1 MSDVDQAVVAPVD
14 DVEWARRA
22 ARAEVARLSLAVR
35 AAQRDTALREMAAVE
50 ACALASAAEALLAQS
65 LDELVEA
72 RRTERQRDLAVAI
85 AAAEQV
91 AADALERVE
100 RHDEPPSSTGQ
111 PDVSATVVALDEP
124 LSSTAQ
130 PGGPST
136 AVSLDELR
144 ALVQAAVAAGL
155 AEAREQAVATLHLVP
170 AVVGPPV
177 TEIRSVPAA
186 QRPAEPRSVGHLPVD
201 ESDEPPFWRRLV
213 HADVLLP
220 LIAALIVT
228 VVFAAWMG

>member
-50 ACALASAAEALLAQS
+50 VCALASAAEALLAQS

-91 AADALERVE
+91 AADALERAE
-100 RHDEPPSSTGQ
+100 LHNEPPSSTGQ
-111 PDVSATVVALDEP
+111 PDVSATAVALDEP
-124 LSSTAQ
+124 PSSTAQ

-136 AVSLDELR
+136 AASLDELR
-144 ALVQAAVAAGL
+144 SLVQAAVAAGL

-170 AVVGPPV
+170 AVVGPP
-177 TEIRSVPAA
+177 TEIRRVPAA

-201 ESDEPPFWRRLV
+201 ESDETPFWRRLV